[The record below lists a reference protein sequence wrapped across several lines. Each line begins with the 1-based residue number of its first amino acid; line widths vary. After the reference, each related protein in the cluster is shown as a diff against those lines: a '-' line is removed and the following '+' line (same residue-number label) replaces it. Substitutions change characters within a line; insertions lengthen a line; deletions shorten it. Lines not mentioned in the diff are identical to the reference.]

1 MSEDSTPQHSRR
13 KCPECGLVNAG
24 ADEQCRRCGAGLP
37 EEDSFVPE
45 PHSYATEAVNA
56 EPIPQPRRRSFLKR
70 VLWIISAS
78 LVILIVWYFSLLMT
92 SDKLQPDQY
101 LKVDVAVG
109 LIEQS
114 GFSREGFVLRHAT
127 MFRSTDNWWNHWLGH
142 REAYAATNFPFEIVT
157 LYPEFFDTPIDD
169 RERAAV
175 LLHEARHL
183 LGDGEEA
190 ALRST
195 WMSKRRLGWTADRY
209 QQTKV
214 WDNTER
220 LTRAQFPYLF
230 QCGSDGKSDCY

>member
-1 MSEDSTPQHSRR
+1 MSEDSTPHYFRR

-24 ADEQCRRCGAGLP
+24 ADEQCRRCGTRLT
-37 EEDSFVPE
+37 EEDSSRPQPV
-45 PHSYATEAVNA
+45 AA
-56 EPIPQPRRRSFLKR
+56 EPSTEPRQRSLLKR
-70 VLWIISAS
+70 LIWIVSATLVVLII
-78 LVILIVWYFSLLMT
+78 WYVSLLLT
-92 SDKLQPDQY
+92 SDKLQPDQF
-101 LKVDVAVG
+101 LKVDVAIG

-127 MFRSTDNWWNHWLGH
+127 MFRSSDNWWNRWLGH
-142 REAYAATNFPFEIVT
+142 HDAYAATNFPFEIVT
-157 LYPEFFDTPIDD
+157 LYPEFFDTPVDD

-183 LGDGEEA
+183 LGDGEES
-190 ALRST
+190 ALRLT
-195 WMSKRRLGWTADRY
+195 WMNKQRLGWTRARY

-230 QCGSDGKSDCY
+230 QCGSDGKTDCY

>member
-1 MSEDSTPQHSRR
+1 MSEASTPHYSRR
-13 KCPECGLVNAG
+13 KCPECGLVNVS
-24 ADEQCRRCGAGLP
+24 ADEQCRRCGASLLA
-37 EEDSFVPE
+37 EDSFAPQRLD
-45 PHSYATEAVNA
+45 
-56 EPIPQPRRRSFLKR
+56 PQPVALPRQR
-70 VLWIISAS
+70 S
-78 LVILIVWYFSLLMT
+78 LVKRIVWIVSATLIILIIWYLSLLLT
-92 SDKLQPDQY
+92 SNSLQPDQN
-101 LKVDVAVG
+101 LKVDIAIG

-142 REAYAATNFPFEIVT
+142 HDAYAATNFPFEIVT
-157 LYPEFFDTPIDD
+157 LYPEFFNDPVDD

-190 ALRST
+190 ALRSA
-195 WMSKRRLGWTADRY
+195 WMNKRRLGWTKDQY

-214 WDNTER
+214 WDATER

-230 QCGSDGKSDCY
+230 QCGSDGKTDCY

>member
-1 MSEDSTPQHSRR
+1 MSEDPTPQYSRR
-13 KCPECGLVNAG
+13 KCSECGLVNAAG
-24 ADEQCRRCGAGLP
+24 DEQCRRCGAWFD
-37 EEDSFVPE
+37 EESFGP
-45 PHSYATEAVNA
+45 PPIGA
-56 EPIPQPRRRSFLKR
+56 EPIAQPRQRSLFRRLVWIVSATFV
-70 VLWIISAS
+70 VLILWYAS
-78 LVILIVWYFSLLMT
+78 LLIT
-92 SDKLQPDQY
+92 SDRLQSDQH
-101 LKVDVAVG
+101 LKGDVAIG

-114 GFSREGFVLRHAT
+114 GFSSEGFALRHLT
-127 MFRSTDNWWNHWLGH
+127 TFRGSDNWWNRWLGH
-142 REAYAATNFPFEIVT
+142 RDAYAATNFPFEIVT
-157 LYPEFFDTPIDD
+157 LYPEFFDAPVDD

-195 WMSKRRLGWTADRY
+195 WMSKQRLGWTRDRY